1 MKSIKV
7 KDIIRKVNKIT
18 FNPFGGGVLF
28 LICLCLTSGGF
39 ASWIIGGGG
48 SLLQSVNGQINIG
61 NVYTFISLN
70 KTEYE
75 NGYRCFT
82 VCQDG
87 LINEPGI
94 VSNYG
99 EVVYYLSVD
108 SNAASSFITNNSI
121 SVIFTLSNNSGYF
134 INSNNKHFDISYG
147 INYPSTYI
155 SVEDSNYLTYC
166 SIVTNQVDLNIQQS
180 LTFSIH
186 FKFNYTGTDFKTFFN
201 TLPGEGAVTPN
212 FSLLIEGVRN

>member
-1 MKSIKV
+1 M
-7 KDIIRKVNKIT
+7 
-18 FNPFGGGVLF
+18 
-28 LICLCLTSGGF
+28 
-39 ASWIIGGGG
+39 
-48 SLLQSVNGQINIG
+48 
-61 NVYTFISLN
+61 
-70 KTEYE
+70 
-75 NGYRCFT
+75 
-82 VCQDG
+82 CQDG